1 MSSSIFRRPSGYHPI
16 RKIRVVLAGL
26 RYVVRHD
33 FSVTYKVVLSGVLM
47 VLCFMLRQWLDFLLI
62 LTVTGLVL
70 VAEILNSAIERL
82 CDFVEPGYNARIKVI
97 KDVAAAGVGI
107 AIFAWTV
114 VVVTEFWW
122 LARDLIAHRPAL
134 TR

>member
-1 MSSSIFRRPSGYHPI
+1 MSFSFFGHPIDYHPI

-26 RYVVRHD
+26 RYVVLHD
-33 FSVTYKVVLSGVLM
+33 FSVTYKVVLSAALL

-70 VAEILNSAIERL
+70 VAEILNTAIERL
-82 CDFVEPGYNARIKVI
+82 CDFVEPRHNAHIKVI

-122 LARDLIAHRPAL
+122 LARDLIAPWASTAR
-134 TR
+134 